1 MCVDLLHFFVLFW
14 LFSSYALK
22 WAAHTLLWGQFV
34 YVPFRMGYSFDTQHK
49 HARHARVCK
58 CVCVCLCLGLYIS
71 LISFLWLCF
80 SQDVCVCFF
89 YNKKG
94 NISLKDPIKETKG
107 KWELANCVCVF
118 ECTLFSRIVL
128 MTWTLYG
135 VAFTLFPLIFHPI
148 VRFRYLQAMNYQS

>member
-49 HARHARVCK
+49 HARYARVCK
-58 CVCVCLCLGLYIS
+58 CVCVFVCGSVYQFDFLS
-71 LISFLWLCF
+71 LIMLFARC
-80 SQDVCVCFF
+80 VCVFF

-107 KWELANCVCVF
+107 KWELANCVCVWVYALLSH
-118 ECTLFSRIVL
+118 CSNDMNIVRRCF
-128 MTWTLYG
+128 YI
-135 VAFTLFPLIFHPI
+135 VSPNFHPI